1 MLTIHGIITGAIL
14 LSLLLFAT
22 LFRKNILNAIAA
34 KGIVANVMYFVVMVG
49 ISVPSSLYFHH
60 LLISQKIQ
68 VIPHQLNENDI
79 KESLISYLRNNGHHG
94 SLDVRVSMP
103 REVMSNKKFE
113 ILLIFPSNSK
123 EHQKIGIY
131 FTGIET
137 EKSKIILKEYRKN
150 ISDNGYFPTA
160 SGTTEKTY
168 QFEL

>member
-14 LSLLLFAT
+14 LLLLFFAI
-22 LFRKNILNAIAA
+22 LFRKNILNAIGT
-34 KGIVANVMYFVVMVG
+34 KGIIANIIYFIVVLG
-49 ISVPSSLYFHH
+49 ISVPSSMYLHH

-68 VIPHQLNENDI
+68 VIPHQLNENEI
-79 KESLISYLRNNGHHG
+79 QESLISYLRNNGHHG

-103 REVMSNKKFE
+103 REVISNKKFE
-113 ILLIFPSNSK
+113 ILLVFPSNSK
-123 EHQKIGIY
+123 EHQKIGVY

-137 EKSKIILKEYRKN
+137 EKSKIILKEYRKD

-160 SGTTEKTY
+160 AGTIEKTY